1 MVKDPSLGPLENL
14 HVAKALVF
22 FPDFCR
28 ISPLASDLL
37 SFLRGL
43 IGPFFPRLAM
53 PAPFEIP
60 HLCRPDSPAW

>member
-14 HVAKALVF
+14 LVAKALVF

-37 SFLRGL
+37 SFCV
-43 IGPFFPRLAM
+43 A
-53 PAPFEIP
+53 
-60 HLCRPDSPAW
+60 